1 MFDGFQLHLICLCP
15 FTRQDILALEI
26 AVHHDDY
33 RFIIIEVAD
42 NDRHGVQAC
51 QLTGTFSPVSSDDL
65 IPAILHRTRN
75 GRHQHPIRL
84 DALHGFHHAIIIHD
98 AEWVI
103 FEWMQLRKRDLLN
116 LFPRIC
122 LPCLLRGKEII
133 V

>member
-26 AVHHDDY
+26 AVHHNDY
-33 RFIIIEVAD
+33 RFIIVEITD
-42 NDRHGVQAC
+42 NDWHSVQTC
-51 QLTGTFSPVSSDDL
+51 QFTGTFSPVSSDDL
-65 IPAILHRTRN
+65 IPAILQWSCN
-75 GRHQHPIRL
+75 GWHQHPILL
-84 DALHGFHHAIIIHD
+84 DAFHGFHHAIIIHD

>member
-15 FTRQDILALEI
+15 FTWQDILALEI
-26 AVHHDDY
+26 AIHHDDD
-33 RFIIIEVAD
+33 RFIIVKITN
-42 NDRHGVQAC
+42 NDRHGVKAC
-51 QLTGTFSPVSSDDL
+51 QFAGTFSPVSGDDL
-65 IPAILHRTRN
+65 IPAISQGTCN
-75 GRHQHPIRL
+75 GWHQNPIRL
-84 DALHGFHHAIIIHD
+84 DAFHGFHHAIIIHN